1 MDFIAIA
8 AGLVVLVAAG
18 DALVRGAAGLASRL
32 GVSPLLVGLVV
43 VGFGTSAPELTTS
56 VSASLAGAPGVAV
69 GNVVGSN
76 VANIL
81 LILGLSALLAPI
93 AVKQAAF
100 RRDGAALAAA
110 TLLSIAL
117 LLLAPMNRLTGAAM
131 VLALLAY
138 IALSYGLDRRSRTAP
153 AAALHEAEAQS
164 VVPPASAWLSSL
176 LLIAGLAGVV
186 GGAWL
191 LVQGAVSLATGLG
204 VSQALIGLTV
214 VAVSTSL
221 PELAASLSA
230 ARKGQSD
237 IAFGNIIGSNI
248 FNALGI
254 LGAAAISRPFDPPA
268 SILGLDVWAMAAATA
283 LLILFALTGARID
296 RREGA
301 ILLAL
306 YAGYVVATAALSSA
320 PA

>member
-1 MDFIAIA
+1 MDFLFIA
-8 AGLVVLVAAG
+8 AGLVILVAAG
-18 DALVRGAAGLASRL
+18 DALVRGAAGLAARL

-56 VSASLAGAPGVAV
+56 VSASLADAPGVAV

-76 VANIL
+76 IANIL
-81 LILGLSALLAPI
+81 LILGLAALLSPI

-100 RRDGAALAAA
+100 RRDGTALAMA
-110 TLLSIAL
+110 TILAIAL
-117 LLLAPMNRLTGAAM
+117 LLLAPMTRLTGAAM
-131 VLALLAY
+131 VLALFAY
-138 IALSYGLDRRSRTAP
+138 IALSYVLDRRSRTAP
-153 AAALHEAEAQS
+153 AAALHEAEAAS
-164 VVPPASAWLSSL
+164 VTPPASAL
-176 LLIAGLAGVV
+176 LGVVLLAAGLAGVI

-191 LVQGAVSLATGLG
+191 LVEGAVALASALG

-214 VAVSTSL
+214 VAIGTSL

-230 ARKGQSD
+230 ARKGEGD

-254 LGAAAISRPFDPPA
+254 LGAAAISRPFDPPN
-268 SILGLDVWAMAAATA
+268 SILGLDVWVMLAVTA
-283 LLILFALTGARID
+283 LLIVFALTGARID

-301 ILLAL
+301 ILLLL
-306 YAGYVVATAALSSA
+306 YAGYIAATAGLAG
-320 PA
+320 